1 MGCFKT
7 LKYSCCIKTPK
18 QGIMAFDLIR
28 NDITFKIVVM
38 ILNISNINYIT

>member
-7 LKYSCCIKTPK
+7 LNVPK

-38 ILNISNINYIT
+38 ILNISNINYT